1 MAARD
6 GSPFDCGRC
15 GPRDRTQR
23 NCGNSLGLTEAAKA
37 VFRYTEGVAEE
48 LKAKG
53 APKVF
58 SLRGLRLYE
67 CPLSFITWETREI
80 VRAVYL
86 MEGGGRLFMS
96 GGWGDQSAWL
106 VEAFEIFRAESAAFR
121 KDGADDE
128 KAG

>member
-1 MAARD
+1 LLATRD

-15 GPRDRTQR
+15 GPKDRVQR
-23 NCGNSLGLTEAAKA
+23 NCANSLGLSDAAKA

-86 MEGGGRLFMS
+86 MEGGRMFFS

-106 VEAFEIFRAESAAFR
+106 VEAFEIFRAENAAFR
-121 KDGADDE
+121 KDIADGE